1 MILFPKEVTY
11 IMYKIAIV
19 EDEWDSAERLGQ
31 CLETYGKEKGVLF
44 NITRFKNGL
53 NFIEDYRP
61 NYDIIFMDVDMPHK
75 NGLDTARDLRRIDP
89 AVVLIFV
96 TFLGKYAI
104 KGYEVDAL
112 SYMIKPVNYNAFKIV
127 MDRAI
132 SRCAKKDK
140 ASVTLPSAMGTLR
153 VELSCLNY
161 IEIADHDITYH
172 TSQGEYPAYGTMR
185 AIEKLLPAGQ
195 FARCNRGLLVNL
207 RNVTRISGNHVYVGE
222 EELEISRTRKQ
233 AFLDAFHDYSVS
245 E

>member
-1 MILFPKEVTY
+1 
-11 IMYKIAIV
+11 MYKIAIV
-19 EDEWDSAERLGQ
+19 EDEWESADRLGQ

-53 NFIEDYRP
+53 NFLEDYKP

-75 NGLDTARDLRRIDP
+75 NGLDTARELRRVDP
-89 AVVLIFV
+89 TVVLIFV
-96 TFLGKYAI
+96 TFLSKYAI
-104 KGYEVDAL
+104 KGYEVEAL
-112 SYMIKPVNYNAFKIV
+112 SYMVKPVNYNAFTIV

-132 SRCAKKDK
+132 SRCGKKDK
-140 ASVTLPSAMGTLR
+140 TSVTLPSAVGTLR
-153 VELSCLNY
+153 IELSCLNY
-161 IEIADHDITYH
+161 IEITNHDITYH
-172 TSQGEYPAYGTMR
+172 TSQGNYPAYGTMR

-233 AFLDAFHDYSVS
+233 AFLDALHDYNVS